1 MNTVQQFPV
10 QNVQEQDEDFIDI
23 GRLFRVVLRYK
34 WGILGL
40 ALVITLFTGLMLMG
54 VKPVYRA
61 SASVMLESGGANL
74 VGVEDVYAI
83 NASHMYLVNTQFNI
97 LQSRDLVERV
107 VRRLH
112 LYKHPVFV
120 EADAKQKEDDK
131 EEGSKAPWYR
141 YDFKSLLPQSDE
153 PPPPEPSAEEKQ
165 ESAIHAIT
173 NAIVG
178 GLTVKPVD
186 FSLVAHL
193 SFEST
198 DPKLAAQVVNAIA
211 EEFIAHDMQVRMS
224 GTLQA
229 TDWLNVRLD
238 DLKSKLHTSEQ
249 ALQDF
254 RDREGLV
261 EISGV
266 TGLGSSELNS
276 LVQRLDDAR
285 KKRIEAQNIKDEVQG
300 MGKAST
306 ETLMTLP
313 AVLQHQLIRELKRE
327 QSKMSRKVAELGKRY
342 GPKHPKMIAARSD
355 LTAATGGLARE
366 VRKVVSGINREY
378 QLAMRNEQQ
387 LQVSWEASKTE
398 VQDFNR
404 KEFQLRELQ
413 REVDTNRQLYEVFF
427 TRIKSVSQ
435 TGGFEKPHA
444 RIVDRAITPGSP
456 FKPNKKRSLILALV
470 LGLMLGSGIA
480 ILLDVLDNTIKSPDD
495 VQDKLRF
502 PLLGSVPKMATD
514 KNGGFEQF
522 WQQPQS
528 QYAEALRTIRTGVVL
543 SGLDDPAKIIVVT
556 STVPGEG
563 KSTIALNL
571 GSSLG
576 QMEKTL
582 VIGADLRRPSL
593 AKLCQLTP
601 NHPGLSHFV
610 SGTAELDACVEY
622 LDELKIY
629 VMPAGVIPPNPLE
642 MLGSKKFIEGLTT
655 LKQRFDRIVI
665 DTPPLHPVSDA
676 LVLASYADSVI
687 YVVKADSTSAT
698 QAKKSMASILAS
710 NEPLTGVVLN
720 QFDIKKASKYYGS
733 KYYKYGDY
741 YQSDTQAIEGPE
753 TALKS

>member
-1 MNTVQQFPV
+1 MINETHQSSAQGLHK
-10 QNVQEQDEDFIDI
+10 QDEDFIDI

-40 ALVITLFTGLMLMG
+40 ALVITLFTGLMLMN

-107 VRRLH
+107 VRRLSLH
-112 LYKHPVFV
+112 KHPVFV
-120 EADAKQKEDDK
+120 AADAEQKEQEK
-131 EEGSKAPWYR
+131 NKANKAPWYR
-141 YDFKSLLPQSDE
+141 FDFKSLLPQRDE
-153 PPPPEPSAEEKQ
+153 PPAPELTAEEKQ
-165 ESAIHAIT
+165 ESAIHSIT
-173 NAIVG
+173 NAIIG

-186 FSLVAHL
+186 FSLIANL

-211 EEFIAHDMQVRMS
+211 EEFIAHDLKVRMS

-229 TDWLNVRLD
+229 TDWLNVRLE
-238 DLKSKLHTSEQ
+238 DLKSKLHVSEQ

-266 TGLGSSELNS
+266 TGLGNSELNS
-276 LVQRLDDAR
+276 LVKRLDDAR
-285 KKRIEAQNIKDEVQG
+285 KVRLEAQNIKDEVQG
-300 MGKAST
+300 MGKASID
-306 ETLMTLP
+306 TLMTLP
-313 AVLQHQLIRELKRE
+313 AVLQHQLIRDLKRE
-327 QSKMSRKVAELGKRY
+327 QSDVVRKVAELGKRY
-342 GPKHPKMIAARSD
+342 GAKHPKMIAARSD
-355 LTAATGGLARE
+355 LAAATGALARE

-378 QLAMRNEQQ
+378 QLALRNEQQ
-387 LQVSWEASKTE
+387 LQANWEASKN
-398 VQDFNR
+398 QMQGFNR
-404 KEFQLRELQ
+404 KEFELRELQ
-413 REVDTNRQLYEVFF
+413 REVNTNRELYEVFF

-514 KNGGFEQF
+514 KKGNFEQF

-528 QYAEALRTIRTGVVL
+528 QFSEALRTIRTGVVL
-543 SGLDDPAKIIVVT
+543 SGLDDPAKTIVVT

-571 GSSLG
+571 GSALG

-610 SGTAELDACVEY
+610 SGAAELDACVEY
-622 LDELKIY
+622 LDELKIF

-642 MLGSKKFIEGLTT
+642 MLGAKKFIEGLEV

-698 QAKKSMASILAS
+698 QVKKSMASILAS

-720 QFDIKKASKYYGS
+720 QFDITKASKYYGS

-741 YQSDTQAIEGPE
+741 YQSDTQVPEG
-753 TALKS
+753 TVVKG

>member
-1 MNTVQQFPV
+1 MNSEQQLSV
-10 QNVQEQDEDFIDI
+10 QNAHEQDEDFIDI

-40 ALVITLFTGLMLMG
+40 ALAITLLTGLLLMG

-107 VRRLH
+107 VRRLR

-120 EADAKQKEDDK
+120 AADAKQKAGENS
-131 EEGSKAPWYR
+131 ENSRAPWYR
-141 YDFKSLLPQSDE
+141 FDFKSLLPQSDE
-153 PPPPEPSAEEKQ
+153 PPAPEPSAEEKQ
-165 ESAIHAIT
+165 ELAIQSIT
-173 NAIVG
+173 DVIVG
-178 GLTVKPVD
+178 GLSVKPVD
-186 FSLVAHL
+186 FSLVARL

-198 DPKLAAQVVNAIA
+198 DPKLAALVVNGVT
-211 EEFIAHDMQVRMS
+211 EEFIAHDLQVRMS

-229 TDWLNVRLD
+229 TDWLNVRLE
-238 DLKSKLHTSEQ
+238 DLKEKLHHSEQ
-249 ALQDF
+249 ALQNF
-254 RDREGLV
+254 RDQEGLV

-266 TGLGSSELNS
+266 TGLGSSELKS

-300 MGKAST
+300 MRNASI
-306 ETLMTLP
+306 EALMTLP

-327 QSKMSRKVAELGKRY
+327 QSNTARKVAELGKRY
-342 GPKHPKMIAARSD
+342 GPKHPKMIAVRSD
-355 LTAATGGLARE
+355 LAAATGGLARE

-378 QLAMRNEQQ
+378 QLALRNEQQ
-387 LQVSWEASKTE
+387 LQASWEASKNE

-404 KEFQLRELQ
+404 KEFELRELQ

-444 RIVDRAITPGSP
+444 RIVDRAITPRSP

-495 VQDKLRF
+495 VQDKLRS

-514 KNGGFEQF
+514 KEGRFEQF

-528 QYAEALRTIRTGVVL
+528 QFSEALRTIRTGVVL

-571 GSSLG
+571 GSALG

-593 AKLCQLTP
+593 AKLCALTP
-601 NHPGLSHFV
+601 NHPGLSHFI

-642 MLGSKKFIEGLTT
+642 MLGAKKFIEGLGV

-698 QAKKSMASILAS
+698 QVKKSMASILAS

-720 QFDIKKASKYYGS
+720 QFDITKAGKYYGS

-741 YQSDTQAIEGPE
+741 YQSDTQVPEG
-753 TALKS
+753 AAVKG